1 MPESRF
7 VRLNMTETELLKVVL
22 QRVCA
27 GNDHADAVVLQ
38 RVLDRLRRVWLP
50 PSKRRGP
57 VAQVKHPGQP
67 TINHGASP

>member
-38 RVLDRLRRVWLP
+38 RVLDRQLVSVRYLPLRRKEHL
-50 PSKRRGP
+50 
-57 VAQVKHPGQP
+57 
-67 TINHGASP
+67 